1 MCIRLKCQAK
11 RKGPPGPF
19 SKTTSLGVN
28 FLKRNCIVLSEQTL
42 GSVNGNKHNK
52 RSITFKVTALTV
64 IVCSNII

>member
-1 MCIRLKCQAK
+1 
-11 RKGPPGPF
+11 
-19 SKTTSLGVN
+19 
-28 FLKRNCIVLSEQTL
+28 LSEQTL